1 LSAAKQI
8 NKTRQQKANL
18 RAKGCRNAGGRQH
31 IGLKRSGAQ
40 RNFDLSPI
48 CYAFALL
55 LWSSYLCL
63 PYTLSNVVSTKRSK
77 NFYLCDYLNF
87 TNMENLSIKEFY
99 KEIFGENG
107 SPLDY
112 FLDSKVN
119 IELGHFNV
127 FDTEMFYFSGNK
139 KSEMT
144 YNRRLYYKISLIKGK
159 NIVEY
164 ADKTVLIEQQGILFA
179 TPRIPYRYIPQN
191 KEQSGFFC
199 VFTKEFMSKSKTGL
213 LIDDL
218 PIYQPN
224 SDFVY
229 QINDEQYLEM
239 EVIFR
244 KMDAELSSDY
254 AFKYDLLRNYVLEL
268 IHTGQKL
275 KPIKSTDTATN
286 AASRISSLF
295 IELLERQFPIENET
309 QVIQLKTPI
318 DFATTLGIH
327 INHLNKVLKET
338 TGKSTIEI
346 VNGRIAEEAKILLK
360 QTQWNVSE
368 IAFALGFDEV
378 AHFSNFFKKQTTLSP
393 LKFRN

>member
-1 LSAAKQI
+1 
-8 NKTRQQKANL
+8 
-18 RAKGCRNAGGRQH
+18 
-31 IGLKRSGAQ
+31 
-40 RNFDLSPI
+40 
-48 CYAFALL
+48 
-55 LWSSYLCL
+55 
-63 PYTLSNVVSTKRSK
+63 
-77 NFYLCDYLNF
+77 
-87 TNMENLSIKEFY
+87 MENVGIRDFY

-107 SPLDY
+107 SQLDY
-112 FLDSKVN
+112 FLDSKGN
-119 IELGHFNV
+119 TDLGHFNV
-127 FDTEMFYFSGNK
+127 FDIVKFYFSGNK
-139 KSEMT
+139 KSEMA

-159 NIVEY
+159 NLVEY
-164 ADKTVLIEQQGILFA
+164 ADKTVLIEKQGILFA
-179 TPRIPYRYIPQN
+179 TPKIPYKYTPQN

-213 LIDDL
+213 LIDEL

-229 QINDEQYLEM
+229 QLSDAQYLEI
-239 EVIFR
+239 EVLFR
-244 KMDAELSSDY
+244 KMDSELSSDY

-275 KPIKSTDTATN
+275 KPIESTATSNN

-295 IELLERQFPIENET
+295 IELLERQFPIESEA

-318 DFATTLGIH
+318 DFAKVLSIH

-338 TGKSTIEI
+338 TGKSTTEI
-346 VNGRIAEEAKILLK
+346 VNGRITEEAKILLK

-378 AHFSNFFKKQTTLSP
+378 AHFSNFFKKQTALSP
-393 LKFRN
+393 LKYRN

>member
-1 LSAAKQI
+1 MV
-8 NKTRQQKANL
+8 
-18 RAKGCRNAGGRQH
+18 
-31 IGLKRSGAQ
+31 
-40 RNFDLSPI
+40 
-48 CYAFALL
+48 
-55 LWSSYLCL
+55 
-63 PYTLSNVVSTKRSK
+63 NV
-77 NFYLCDYLNF
+77 
-87 TNMENLSIKEFY
+87 SIRDFY
-99 KEIFGENG
+99 KEIFSENG
-107 SPLDY
+107 SQLDY
-112 FLDSKVN
+112 FLDSKGN
-119 IELGHFNV
+119 TELGHFNV
-127 FDTEMFYFSGNK
+127 FDTEKFYFSGNK

-144 YNRRLYYKISLIKGK
+144 YNRRLYYKISLIKGE
-159 NIVEY
+159 NLVEF
-164 ADKTVLIEQQGILFA
+164 AGKTVLIEQQGILFA
-179 TPRIPYRYIPQN
+179 TPRIPYRYTPQS
-191 KEQSGFFC
+191 KEQSGYFC

-213 LIDDL
+213 IIDEL

-229 QINDEQYLEM
+229 QLNDEQYLEM
-239 EVIFR
+239 ELIFK
-244 KMDAELSSDY
+244 KMDSELSSDY

-275 KPIKSTDTATN
+275 NPIKSTDGATTN

-295 IELLERQFPIENET
+295 IELLERQFPIENDT

-346 VNGRIAEEAKILLK
+346 VNGRIVEEAKILLK

-378 AHFSNFFKKQTTLSP
+378 AHFSNFFKKKTLLSP
-393 LKFRN
+393 MKYRN

>member
-1 LSAAKQI
+1 
-8 NKTRQQKANL
+8 
-18 RAKGCRNAGGRQH
+18 
-31 IGLKRSGAQ
+31 
-40 RNFDLSPI
+40 
-48 CYAFALL
+48 
-55 LWSSYLCL
+55 
-63 PYTLSNVVSTKRSK
+63 
-77 NFYLCDYLNF
+77 
-87 TNMENLSIKEFY
+87 MENISIKAFY
-99 KEIFGENG
+99 KEIFGEGGYQLDNFLG
-107 SPLDY
+107 SKSSND
-112 FLDSKVN
+112 
-119 IELGHFNV
+119 LGHFNV
-127 FDTEMFYFSGNK
+127 FDIVKFYYSGNK
-139 KSEMT
+139 RSEMT

-159 NIVEY
+159 NLVEY
-164 ADKTVLIEQQGILFA
+164 ADKTVLIDQQGILFA
-179 TPRIPYRYIPQN
+179 TPKIPYRYTPQN

-199 VFTKEFMSKSKTGL
+199 VFTKEFLSRSKTGL
-213 LIDDL
+213 HIDDL

-229 QINDEQYLEM
+229 QLTDEQYLEM

-275 KPIKSTDTATN
+275 KPIESTTNTTN

-295 IELLERQFPIENET
+295 IELLERQFPIENDA

-318 DFATTLGIH
+318 EFAKTLDIH

-338 TGKSTIEI
+338 TGRSTIEI
-346 VNGRIAEEAKILLK
+346 IHGRIAEEAKILLK

-378 AHFSNFFKKQTTLSP
+378 AHFSNFFKKHTTLSP
-393 LKFRN
+393 LKYRN

>member
-1 LSAAKQI
+1 
-8 NKTRQQKANL
+8 
-18 RAKGCRNAGGRQH
+18 
-31 IGLKRSGAQ
+31 
-40 RNFDLSPI
+40 
-48 CYAFALL
+48 
-55 LWSSYLCL
+55 
-63 PYTLSNVVSTKRSK
+63 
-77 NFYLCDYLNF
+77 
-87 TNMENLSIKEFY
+87 MENVSIKAFY
-99 KEIFGENG
+99 QEIFGEGGYHLDNFLG
-107 SPLDY
+107 SKGAND
-112 FLDSKVN
+112 
-119 IELGHFNV
+119 LGHFNV
-127 FDTEMFYFSGNK
+127 FDIIKFYYSGNK

-159 NIVEY
+159 NLVEY
-164 ADKTVLIEQQGILFA
+164 ADKTVLIDQQGILFA
-179 TPRIPYRYIPQN
+179 TPKIPYRYTPQT

-199 VFTKEFMSKSKTGL
+199 VFTKEFLSKSKTGL
-213 LIDDL
+213 HIDDL

-229 QINDEQYLEM
+229 QLNDDQYLEM

-275 KPIKSTDTATN
+275 KPMESTTGTTN

-295 IELLERQFPIENET
+295 IELLERQFPIESDT

-318 DFATTLGIH
+318 EFAKSLDIH

-346 VNGRIAEEAKILLK
+346 IHGRIAEEAKILLK

-378 AHFSNFFKKQTTLSP
+378 AHFSNFFKKHTTLSP
-393 LKFRN
+393 LKYRN